1 MRKFPTALAA
11 FVLLSQAPVTALATD
26 PPPDSCA
33 LDPVGKSLCPVSTAK
48 VICKR
53 MPQRYTCLPPDAP
66 PLPISLHCDNV
77 GGYYQCEA
85 YPQSERDILTYQWN
99 SSGNVAVAL
108 AYPTPDGNTPIVNV
122 TCLDRYNGTLQ
133 VVIHHGTGVATK
145 STTISCPAAAQ
156 PN

>member
-1 MRKFPTALAA
+1 MRRLSIALTAC
-11 FVLLSQAPVTALATD
+11 VLLLQAPITALATD
-26 PPPDSCA
+26 PPPDSCPI
-33 LDPVGKSLCPVSTAK
+33 DPVGKATCPVSTAK

-53 MPQRYTCLPPDAP
+53 GPTRYTCLPPNAP
-66 PLPISLHCDNV
+66 PVPISLHCENV

-85 YPQSERDILTYQWN
+85 YPQSEYDNLTYQWS

-133 VVIHHGTGVATK
+133 VVIHHGTGVAST
-145 STTISCPAAAQ
+145 STTLSCPASSQA
-156 PN
+156 N